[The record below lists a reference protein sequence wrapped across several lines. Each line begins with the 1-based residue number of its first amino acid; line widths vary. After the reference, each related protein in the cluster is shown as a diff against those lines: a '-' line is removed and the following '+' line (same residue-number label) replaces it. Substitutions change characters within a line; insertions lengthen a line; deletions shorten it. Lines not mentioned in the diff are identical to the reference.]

1 MMDMKNNLLT
11 EKLAYNG
18 DRSTPTHLHLLSYD
32 VSGAEE
38 FVCETFGEL
47 ESRLKD
53 GRLHWL
59 QIHGLRDTEVVQAV
73 CVHFGVDFLLVQDIL
88 NTEHSSKIEE
98 YEKYNF
104 AITRFFREEE
114 PLQVCLVQ
122 GGNFVLTFL
131 EEETPFFDDVQ
142 QAVSRNVLKIRSRQ
156 SDYLLTVLLNSLA
169 MSYIAGI
176 AAINDELDDL
186 ETDLLAAV
194 NARDIGPQI
203 QNLRRRYLELKR
215 TVVPLKEQYAKLLR
229 SDSPLIHKANRAF
242 FSDVNDHLFNAVQSI
257 DICRETLSSLMDL
270 YISNNDLRMN
280 DIMKR
285 LTVVST
291 IFIPMT
297 FLAGVWGMNFRRMP
311 ELDSEYGYWMAW
323 GAMLLSGLVAYL
335 LFRTK
340 KWR

>member
-1 MMDMKNNLLT
+1 MKKMKNNLLT

-32 VSGAEE
+32 TSGVNE
-38 FVCETFGEL
+38 FEGETFSEL
-47 ESRLKD
+47 KAQLVD
-53 GRLHWL
+53 GRLHWI
-59 QIHGLRDTEVVQAV
+59 QIHGLRDTETVQQV
-73 CVHFGVDFLLVQDIL
+73 CAYFCVDFLLMQDIL

-98 YEKYNF
+98 YERYNF
-104 AITRFFREEE
+104 VVTRFLREKG
-114 PLQVCLVQ
+114 PLQVCFVQ
-122 GGNFVLTFL
+122 GTNFVLTFL
-131 EEETPFFDDVQ
+131 EEETSFFDDVQ
-142 QAVSRNVLKIRSRQ
+142 QAISKNILKIRSRQ

-186 ETDLLAAV
+186 ESELLTATS
-194 NARDIGPQI
+194 ARDIGQQI
-203 QNLRRRYLELKR
+203 QNLRRKYLELKR

-229 SDSPLIHKANRAF
+229 SDSSLIHKTNRAF
-242 FSDVNDHLFNAVQSI
+242 FNDVNDHLINAAQSI
-257 DICRETLSSLMDL
+257 DICRETLASLMDL

-285 LTVVST
+285 LTIVST

-297 FLAGVWGMNFRRMP
+297 FLAGVWGMNFRNMP
-311 ELDSEYGYWMAW
+311 ELNSEYGYWIAW
-323 GAMLLSGLVAYL
+323 GIMLLSGVIAYL
-335 LFRTK
+335 FFRTK